1 MTEGTASLTDAECNI
16 SPDDSLCKIS
26 AFSAKTR
33 PTARCRQTVVR
44 GSYVMLSSN
53 TLRKATSQ
61 AGPPAGC
68 RGTRDQCDR
77 TTAEAPTPNCRLAA
91 YGARIPHDAAAR
103 AGGQPACRAAVAGAA
118 GDGRCGASWPVRRA
132 TAVRCV
138 VAGAAGGG
146 ACGGRRPVR
155 CVVAGAAGGGAC
167 HGRRPVRPA
176 AASTLEPVMESATQP
191 DAAGPAVSFYEAV
204 GGEETF
210 TRLDGRFHA
219 EVEPD

>member
-1 MTEGTASLTDAECNI
+1 MYRRSLMTEGTASFTEAECNM
-16 SPDDSLCKIS
+16 SPDDSLCNMS

-91 YGARIPHDAAAR
+91 FKAANGARIPHDAEAR
-103 AGGQPACRAAVAGAA
+103 PAGRVALRNPRG
-118 GDGRCGASWPVRRA
+118 GR
-132 TAVRCV
+132 
-138 VAGAAGGG
+138 AAGGG
-146 ACGGRRPVR
+146 RW
-155 CVVAGAAGGGAC
+155 
-167 HGRRPVRPA
+167 
-176 AASTLEPVMESATQP
+176 
-191 DAAGPAVSFYEAV
+191 
-204 GGEETF
+204 
-210 TRLDGRFHA
+210 DGRWR
-219 EVEPD
+219 VR